1 MTFMQY
7 LSTTVYRYYIKQL
20 VTKAAAA
27 FTKRSAI
34 FLEID
39 FRNPKTLTEIDF
51 RDPKT
56 LTKVDFRNPKTLTE
70 VDFVPIEEIV

>member
-7 LSTTVYRYYIKQL
+7 LSTTVYRYYTKLLLLSQ
-20 VTKAAAA
+20 VTG

-34 FLEID
+34 FIEV
-39 FRNPKTLTEIDF
+39 DF

-56 LTKVDFRNPKTLTE
+56 LTSVDLRDPKTLTE
-70 VDFVPIEEIV
+70 ADMEIRTAI